1 MGQCGTK
8 EQLEF
13 NHRLLLDVKKCAAD
27 MGWVWGEGYET
38 DFGNVFGVIIRCVC
52 CYCFALMLFALME
65 SILYLAL

>member
-27 MGWVWGEGYET
+27 MGWIWGEGYET
-38 DFGNVFGVIIRCVC
+38 DSKIRERIVRYYSVSLCVFLH
-52 CYCFALMLFALME
+52 CFD
-65 SILYLAL
+65 